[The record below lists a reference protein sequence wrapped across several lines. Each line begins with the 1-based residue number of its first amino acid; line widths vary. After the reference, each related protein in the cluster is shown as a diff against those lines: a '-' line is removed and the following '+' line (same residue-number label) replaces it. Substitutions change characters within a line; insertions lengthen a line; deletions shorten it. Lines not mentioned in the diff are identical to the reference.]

1 MQGQRVRRG
10 TFSGRI
16 TGLVLTAVIGTL
28 ALCLGAVLWITAER
42 VHDQAAQNA
51 LGIARTVAADP
62 EVRTLVAEQSALE
75 NLDLQALRAGPLQ
88 AGLEAVRQRTG
99 ALFVIVTEDRGLRL
113 AHPNPDLIGQRVS
126 TDPVGLEGVEAVAR
140 ERGTLGE
147 SVRAKVPVYA
157 PGTTRV
163 VGEVSAGVPV
173 AAVAGDV
180 RQAVSSI
187 LVAGAAA
194 LVLGVLVAL
203 YLKRKLRRLTLG
215 LEPEEMAASARDQA
229 AVLYG
234 VEDGVIGVGPD
245 GLITVRNK
253 AARLLLG
260 LAERRTDDDVV
271 GRRFDNAGLPP
282 DLVDAIARTLATGE
296 ASPRMRLA
304 LGESSVIADV
314 VPVRREGVDLGGV
327 VLLRDTTAVETL
339 GSRLDAVETMA
350 AALRAQRH
358 EFANRLHAV
367 SGLLSNGEID
377 QARDYVRELLDS
389 GPVREPVANIGA
401 VRDTFLR
408 AFLGA
413 KGVQAREQGVD
424 LRVGERTALWDA
436 VVDPQDATAI
446 LGNLVDNAVRA
457 ALEAGDT
464 GTGCWVEVDLLGD
477 GDTLHLAVADSG
489 AGVPPGLDVFAPGV
503 TTRAGGPSSEHGH
516 GLGLSLARRLAR
528 ERGGDVWLADSGGP
542 GTPGPDEGGGAEAT
556 GAVFCARLPGMLRV
570 AGNGNDGNSNNSGTG
585 VGR

>member
-1 MQGQRVRRG
+1 M
-10 TFSGRI
+10 
-16 TGLVLTAVIGTL
+16 
-28 ALCLGAVLWITAER
+28 
-42 VHDQAAQNA
+42 
-51 LGIARTVAADP
+51 
-62 EVRTLVAEQSALE
+62 
-75 NLDLQALRAGPLQ
+75 
-88 AGLEAVRQRTG
+88 
-99 ALFVIVTEDRGLRL
+99 
-113 AHPNPDLIGQRVS
+113 
-126 TDPVGLEGVEAVAR
+126 
-140 ERGTLGE
+140 
-147 SVRAKVPVYA
+147 
-157 PGTTRV
+157 
-163 VGEVSAGVPV
+163 
-173 AAVAGDV
+173 
-180 RQAVSSI
+180 
-187 LVAGAAA
+187 
-194 LVLGVLVAL
+194 
-203 YLKRKLRRLTLG
+203 
-215 LEPEEMAASARDQA
+215 
-229 AVLYG
+229 
-234 VEDGVIGVGPD
+234 
-245 GLITVRNK
+245 
-253 AARLLLG
+253 
-260 LAERRTDDDVV
+260 
-271 GRRFDNAGLPP
+271 
-282 DLVDAIARTLATGE
+282 
-296 ASPRMRLA
+296 
-304 LGESSVIADV
+304 
-314 VPVRREGVDLGGV
+314 
-327 VLLRDTTAVETL
+327 
-339 GSRLDAVETMA
+339 
-350 AALRAQRH
+350 
-358 EFANRLHAV
+358 
-367 SGLLSNGEID
+367 
-377 QARDYVRELLDS
+377 LDS

-585 VGR
+585 VAR